1 MNTVKQR
8 LQKKEKG
15 LKRKVPAAKVESS
28 STAKEP
34 APAAVIESTTSVAT
48 RSSTLLSK
56 KSSVLPLVVNEV
68 TNNRLKVV
76 EIVVVIGE

>member
-1 MNTVKQR
+1 MNTVKRR
-8 LQKKEKG
+8 LQQKEKG
-15 LKRKVPAAKVESS
+15 FKRKVPAATVESL

-34 APAAVIESTTSVAT
+34 TPAAVTELTTSVAT

-68 TNNRLKVV
+68 TNNRVKTSRNCC
-76 EIVVVIGE
+76 GDR